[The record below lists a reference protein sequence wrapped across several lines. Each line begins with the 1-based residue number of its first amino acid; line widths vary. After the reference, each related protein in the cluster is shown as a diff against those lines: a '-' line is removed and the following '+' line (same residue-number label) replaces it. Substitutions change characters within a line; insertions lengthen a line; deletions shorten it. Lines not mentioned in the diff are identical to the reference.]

1 MNMPRSFAITT
12 SAPSVQIDG
21 SGQGEFTFTV
31 SNTLGRPV
39 RVRAVIEPEGQL
51 QRGWLSIVG
60 EPEREL
66 APDGTQSYR
75 VKILAPPGAPEGPY
89 SFHLVVV
96 NIDNPDEEFTI
107 GPSVVFALERPVAP
121 LQKKFPAW
129 IPWLVVG
136 VLLITVGAITAGI
149 LLRRDD
155 SGVGGSGLA
164 PTVSLSFNG
173 TNAYVD
179 LGQPPALDF
188 TGNVTVEAWI
198 RPRNTGGLH
207 NILAHGYTESPPGEL
222 YLRILAGNY
231 QAGSWNGMGH
241 GASAPIPPEDAGQ
254 WVHLA
259 GVYDGNHW
267 RLYRNGKEMA
277 STPDTVGVVP
287 VNAPWAI
294 GARGG
299 GSERFF
305 DGDIAEVRLW
315 QTARSPDQIR
325 EDMRRDPK
333 SDAPGLAGSWRL
345 SEGRG
350 AIAGDRS
357 QSQAHGVLRGADWS
371 KP

>member
-12 SAPSVQIDG
+12 SAPSLQLDG

-31 SNTLGRPV
+31 SNTLGR
-39 RVRAVIEPEGQL
+39 RVHARAVLEPEGQL
-51 QRGWLSIVG
+51 QRGWLSIAG

-66 APDGTQSYR
+66 APDGTQSYG
-75 VKILAPPGAPEGPY
+75 VKILAPPGVPEGSY
-89 SFHLVVV
+89 SFRLIVV
-96 NIDNPDEEFTI
+96 NVENPDEEFAI
-107 GPSVVFALERPVAP
+107 GPLVSFELRRPVAP
-121 LQKKFPAW
+121 PRKKPPIW
-129 IPWLVVG
+129 IAFLAAG
-136 VLLITVGAITAGI
+136 VLLITLGAITAGV

-155 SGVGGSGLA
+155 SGVGGSGPA
-164 PTVSLSFNG
+164 PTVSLGFNG
-173 TNAYVD
+173 QRAYVD

-198 RPRNTGGLH
+198 RPRTTGGLH

-222 YLRILAGNY
+222 YFRILSGTY
-231 QAGSWNGMGH
+231 QVGSWNGLGH
-241 GASAPIPPEDAGQ
+241 GASAPIPSEDTGQ

-259 GVYDGNHW
+259 GVYDGTHW
-267 RLYRNGKEMA
+267 RLYRNGQEVA
-277 STPDTVGVVP
+277 STPDPVGVVP

-315 QTARSPDQIR
+315 SVARSPEQIR

-333 SDAPGLAGSWRL
+333 NDAEGLVGSWPL